1 MKTVRQ
7 ALADE
12 VLYPLPGGLVDNR
25 LMTRGLDDAA
35 EATADIL
42 RGPGFTGALADC
54 LLAVVEQSMG
64 FSEADKSVSAPSA
77 AQAAALRSR
86 VARLY
91 ASIGEEAPGMGGAAV
106 TFGVG

>member
-7 ALADE
+7 ALVDE
-12 VLYPLPGGLVDNR
+12 VLYPLPGGLIDNK
-25 LMTRGLDDAA
+25 LVTRGLDAA
-35 EATADIL
+35 AGATADIL
-42 RGPGFTGALADC
+42 RGPGFSGALADC

-77 AQAAALRSR
+77 EQVRALRSR

-91 ASIGEEAPGMGGAAV
+91 ASIGEDVPDMGGAAV
-106 TFGVG
+106 TFGAG